1 MNQKAVIAMSGGVD
15 SSVAAYLMKEKGYE
29 CIGITI
35 KTFNETGD
43 GIKREN
49 TCCSLDDVSDARS
62 VACTLG
68 IRHFLYNFTGQ
79 FEEHVMKRFVDAYEN
94 GCTPNPCID
103 CNRYIKFQELYERA
117 KLMGYDI
124 VVTGHYA
131 RVEYNEATGRYLLKK
146 GLDANKDQSYVLY
159 SLTQEQLMHTQF
171 PLGELPKPKVR
182 EIAEAQGLINA
193 RKHDSQDICFVD
205 DNYGEFI
212 EETTGT
218 KIPKGNFVDPEGN
231 VLGEHKGIIY
241 YTVGQRRG
249 LGLSLKKPG
258 YVIKV
263 DKDTNE
269 VVVGDKQ
276 DLFANVL
283 YGNKVNCM
291 SVPEFEDGMKLM
303 AKIRYN
309 SPEVPCRVYMTG
321 EDEVRVVFDEPQRAI
336 TPGQAVVFY
345 DGDIVAGGA
354 TILRAANE
362 NM

>member
-1 MNQKAVIAMSGGVD
+1 MSGGVD
-15 SSVAAYLMKEKGYE
+15 SSVAALLTKESGDE
-29 CIGITI
+29 CIGATM
-35 KTFNETGD
+35 KLYNNEDIGVH
-43 GIKREN
+43 REK
-49 TCCSLDDVSDARS
+49 TCCSLDDVEDARS
-62 VACTLG
+62 VAYQMDMPYYV
-68 IRHFLYNFTGQ
+68 FNFTAD
-79 FEEHVMKRFVDAYEN
+79 FHTEVMDRFVDAYEN

-103 CNRYIKFQELYERA
+103 CNRYLKFDKMFHRMQEI
-117 KLMGYDI
+117 GYDYI
-124 VVTGHYA
+124 VTGHYA
-131 RVEYNEATGRYLLKK
+131 RVEYDEKRDRYLLKK
-146 GLDANKDQSYVLY
+146 AVDDTKDQSYVLY
-159 SLTQEQLMHTQF
+159 MLTQEQLAHVKL
-171 PLGELPKPKVR
+171 PLGGLRKDQVR
-182 EIAEAQGLINA
+182 VIAEKHGFINA

-231 VLGEHKGIIY
+231 VLGQHKGIIY

>member
-1 MNQKAVIAMSGGVD
+1 MISKEKKAEIIANYGRKAGDTGSPEVQIAILTTRIAELTEHLKVNQKDHHSRRG
-15 SSVAAYLMKEKGYE
+15 
-29 CIGITI
+29 
-35 KTFNETGD
+35 
-43 GIKREN
+43 
-49 TCCSLDDVSDARS
+49 
-62 VACTLG
+62 
-68 IRHFLYNFTGQ
+68 
-79 FEEHVMKRFVDAYEN
+79 
-94 GCTPNPCID
+94 
-103 CNRYIKFQELYERA
+103 
-117 KLMGYDI
+117 
-124 VVTGHYA
+124 
-131 RVEYNEATGRYLLKK
+131 LLK
-146 GLDANKDQSYVLY
+146 
-159 SLTQEQLMHTQF
+159 M
-171 PLGELPKPKVR
+171 
-182 EIAEAQGLINA
+182 
-193 RKHDSQDICFVD
+193 
-205 DNYGEFI
+205 
-212 EETTGT
+212 
-218 KIPKGNFVDPEGN
+218 
-231 VLGEHKGIIY
+231 
-241 YTVGQRRG
+241 VGQRRG

-321 EDEVRVVFDEPQRAI
+321 EDEVRVVFDDPQRAI

>member
-1 MNQKAVIAMSGGVD
+1 M
-15 SSVAAYLMKEKGYE
+15 
-29 CIGITI
+29 
-35 KTFNETGD
+35 
-43 GIKREN
+43 
-49 TCCSLDDVSDARS
+49 
-62 VACTLG
+62 
-68 IRHFLYNFTGQ
+68 
-79 FEEHVMKRFVDAYEN
+79 
-94 GCTPNPCID
+94 
-103 CNRYIKFQELYERA
+103 
-117 KLMGYDI
+117 
-124 VVTGHYA
+124 
-131 RVEYNEATGRYLLKK
+131 
-146 GLDANKDQSYVLY
+146 
-159 SLTQEQLMHTQF
+159 
-171 PLGELPKPKVR
+171 
-182 EIAEAQGLINA
+182 AEAHGLVSA
-193 RKHDSQDICFVD
+193 HKRDSQDICFVD

>member
-1 MNQKAVIAMSGGVD
+1 MLLFK
-15 SSVAAYLMKEKGYE
+15 
-29 CIGITI
+29 
-35 KTFNETGD
+35 
-43 GIKREN
+43 
-49 TCCSLDDVSDARS
+49 
-62 VACTLG
+62 LG
-68 IRHFLYNFTGQ
+68 IDFHVFNFSDD
-79 FEEHVMKRFVDAYEN
+79 FKHYVIDNFVDTYLA
-94 GCTPNPCID
+94 GGTPNPCIE
-103 CNRYIKFQELYERA
+103 CNKHLKFAKFYERA
-117 KLMGYDI
+117 KLLGFDHI
-124 VVTGHYA
+124 ATGHYA
-131 RVEYNEATGRYLLKK
+131 AREFDEKSGRWLLKRSP
-146 GLDANKDQSYVLY
+146 DRSKDQSYVLY

-182 EIAEAQGLINA
+182 EIAEEQGLINA

-283 YGNKVNCM
+283 YGK
-291 SVPEFEDGMKLM
+291 
-303 AKIRYN
+303 
-309 SPEVPCRVYMTG
+309 
-321 EDEVRVVFDEPQRAI
+321 
-336 TPGQAVVFY
+336 
-345 DGDIVAGGA
+345 
-354 TILRAANE
+354 
-362 NM
+362 

>member
-1 MNQKAVIAMSGGVD
+1 MKSDRSQK
-15 SSVAAYLMKEKGYE
+15 
-29 CIGITI
+29 
-35 KTFNETGD
+35 
-43 GIKREN
+43 R
-49 TCCSLDDVSDARS
+49 SD
-62 VACTLG
+62 C
-68 IRHFLYNFTGQ
+68 
-79 FEEHVMKRFVDAYEN
+79 
-94 GCTPNPCID
+94 
-103 CNRYIKFQELYERA
+103 
-117 KLMGYDI
+117 
-124 VVTGHYA
+124 
-131 RVEYNEATGRYLLKK
+131 
-146 GLDANKDQSYVLY
+146 
-159 SLTQEQLMHTQF
+159 
-171 PLGELPKPKVR
+171 
-182 EIAEAQGLINA
+182 
-193 RKHDSQDICFVD
+193 ICFVD

-218 KIPKGNFVDPEGN
+218 KIPKGKFVDPEGN